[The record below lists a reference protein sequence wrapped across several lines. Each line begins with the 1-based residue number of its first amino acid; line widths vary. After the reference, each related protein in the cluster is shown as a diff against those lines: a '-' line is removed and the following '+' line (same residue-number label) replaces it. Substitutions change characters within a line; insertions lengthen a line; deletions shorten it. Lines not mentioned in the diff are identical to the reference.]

1 MIVFDDDHSHA
12 FLHYGKRRI
21 HLKGTPLLGVDTNN
35 VVAYFV
41 GFFEAISEL
50 PRVGDSP
57 HPHRSLEGGEVL
69 KLLTDIQ
76 RFDLW

>member
-1 MIVFDDDHSHA
+1 MV
-12 FLHYGKRRI
+12 RI
-21 HLKGTPLLGVDTNN
+21 APAAAPRSLSRQIRDIGVDTNN